1 MSSGGRATGD
11 RIPKPAPVVCL
22 DSDNNPMPRVS
33 LGDAELLCRRAWA
46 QWRGTGSRRHIQ
58 LTAAAPVRNAAPLR
72 PDGTRPVRA
81 DGTGAYY
88 GAGQLLG
95 NPRFLREHSPR

>member
-1 MSSGGRATGD
+1 MSSGGLAAGD

-46 QWRGTGSRRHIQ
+46 HWRGTGSRRHIQ
-58 LTAAAPVRNAAPLR
+58 LTAAAPVCNAAPLR

-81 DGTGAYY
+81 DGTCKHCGP
-88 GAGQLLG
+88 GQLLG
-95 NPRFLREHSPR
+95 NRRLLREHCPR